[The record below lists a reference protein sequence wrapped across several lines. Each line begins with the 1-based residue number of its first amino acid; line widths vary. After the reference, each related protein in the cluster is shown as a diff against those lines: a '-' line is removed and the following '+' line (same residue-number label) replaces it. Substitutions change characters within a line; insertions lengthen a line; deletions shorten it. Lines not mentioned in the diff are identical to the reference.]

1 MQRELTVKEIEKAIE
16 EEDFPQPIIVKRTN
30 KSNLIILSEEEYNK
44 RMFFSELEK
53 EIDESEEEIENGE
66 IFNAREV
73 FEKLRQQ
80 YGY

>member
-16 EEDFPQPIIVKRTN
+16 EEDFPEPIIVKRTN

-73 FEKLRQQ
+73 FEELRQQ